1 MLLVDPHLPLQF
13 TPVLAVGSVP
23 MRCGAAVGFLGCD
36 GNLGSILL
44 KESFAVLRFLGR
56 YPTQQPGTLPSTE
69 CPSLGLGAVVST
81 HPAFGQC
88 SQIETLQRHTG
99 DELWES
105 VLAEPTALGQWFCYF
120 ALSTQ
125 HPCMGIYKLFLLW

>member
-1 MLLVDPHLPLQF
+1 MLLMDPYLPLQF

-56 YPTQQPGTLPSTE
+56 YPTQQPGTLP
-69 CPSLGLGAVVST
+69 CP
-81 HPAFGQC
+81 
-88 SQIETLQRHTG
+88 
-99 DELWES
+99 
-105 VLAEPTALGQWFCYF
+105 
-120 ALSTQ
+120 ALSAHHWGWVPWFPPTLRL
-125 HPCMGIYKLFLLW
+125 GSAAK